1 MAITEQL
8 DKIFMVGSSNGPH
21 LISEFYF
28 SFSHHFLQYLVDPL
42 KIEEI
47 YGHLL
52 AYEQCMEINQ
62 PSVDISIGSA
72 NFATKRGF
80 PRGGRGGRFHYSH
93 SSRRGFPTNTSYG
106 RNFRGRGRGRGP
118 LNSFNTTKP
127 ICQICRKPGHEDSDC
142 YRRFDNSSPHDS
154 IALMQPQAHYASQQ
168 APLDQA
174 WYSDS
179 GATHHLTPDLT
190 NLTINAAD
198 YIGSD
203 QIRMGNGNG
212 LAIEHIRDTQLTS
225 PTTSFL
231 LRNVLHVPLITKNL
245 LSFHKFTL
253 ETNTYIE
260 FHPWFFLVN
269 EQGLGKILLQRLNDG
284 GLYKLPPSISPN
296 SFLPAVVCRLLHIP
310 AEICIVIKSIH
321 PMHPQLW
328 LENARLLVLGTHALA
343 TQLYISV
350 LKSYPSLNYLY

>member
-1 MAITEQL
+1 M
-8 DKIFMVGSSNGPH
+8 D
-21 LISEFYF
+21 LISFRNSTSPSATTF
-28 SFSHHFLQYLVDPL
+28 SSIWWILSRLRKSMGISLLMSNVWKLINLLLIYPLVVQ
-42 KIEEI
+42 I
-47 YGHLL
+47 LL
-52 AYEQCMEINQ
+52 PN
-62 PSVDISIGSA
+62 V
-72 NFATKRGF
+72 GF
-80 PRGGRGGRFHYSH
+80 PVEDVEVVSTI
-93 SSRRGFPTNTSYG
+93 PTNTSYG

-127 ICQICRKPGHEDSDC
+127 ICQICHKPGHEDSDC

-154 IALMQPQAHYASQQ
+154 ITLMQPQAHYASQQ

-245 LSFHKFTL
+245 LSVHKFTI

-269 EQGLGKILLQRLNDG
+269 EQGLGKILLQRLND
-284 GLYKLPPSISPN
+284 
-296 SFLPAVVCRLLHIP
+296 
-310 AEICIVIKSIH
+310 
-321 PMHPQLW
+321 
-328 LENARLLVLGTHALA
+328 
-343 TQLYISV
+343 
-350 LKSYPSLNYLY
+350 